1 MLLNKKTV
9 KFAVIIFSIAGAL
22 MLMSTGVLAQDAP
35 SDDYLK
41 PIAAALAVGIA
52 GAAAAISMA
61 IAGSA
66 AIGAIV
72 ENPDLFGKAFL
83 FIVLIE
89 AVAIYGLL
97 VAILI
102 VF

>member
-1 MLLNKKTV
+1 MLLKKKTTRILGLLAIIV
-9 KFAVIIFSIAGAL
+9 TLVILASNLA
-22 MLMSTGVLAQDAP
+22 LAQVPDP
-35 SDDYLK
+35 VDLK
-41 PIAAALAVGIA
+41 PLGAALAIGIA
-52 GAAAAISMA
+52 GAAASIGMGM
-61 IAGSA
+61 AGSA

-72 ENPDLFGKAFL
+72 EKPDIFGKAFL
-83 FIVLIE
+83 FVVLIE

>member
-1 MLLNKKTV
+1 MLMNKKTV
-9 KFAVIIFSIAGAL
+9 KLAVIIFSIAGAT
-22 MLMSTGVLAQDAP
+22 MLMSTGVLAET

-41 PIAAALAVGIA
+41 PMAAALAVGIA

-72 ENPDLFGKAFL
+72 ENPDLFGKVFL

>member
-1 MLLNKKTV
+1 MSLKIKTNKIFIV
-9 KFAVIIFSIAGAL
+9 IAILIAVI
-22 MLMSTGVLAQDAP
+22 VLASNGVFAAAEPGD
-35 SDDYLK
+35 LT
-41 PIAAALAVGIA
+41 PIGAALAIG
-52 GAAAAISMA
+52 

-66 AIGAIV
+66 AAIGMGMAGSAAVGAIT
-72 ENPDLFGKAFL
+72 EKPEIFGKAFL

-97 VAILI
+97 VAILL

>member
-1 MLLNKKTV
+1 MRFQKKS
-9 KFAVIIFSIAGAL
+9 KRNFAL
-22 MLMSTGVLAQDAP
+22 MTIITSLVILASETAFAQTAD
-35 SDDYLK
+35 LT

-52 GAAAAISMA
+52 GAAAAIGMA

-72 ENPDLFGKAFL
+72 EKPEIFGKAFL

-97 VAILI
+97 VAILL